1 VGCSDSAGLRALDL
15 SSLEETEGIANTLV
29 TSTLAKDLACVSPD
43 EALYRGFQCLTLER
57 PEIFL
62 EIRRVACR
70 NRGHIY

>member
-1 VGCSDSAGLRALDL
+1 VSCSDGAGLRALDL

-29 TSTLAKDLACVSPD
+29 TKILAKDLAGVSPD
-43 EALYRGFQCLTLER
+43 EALNRGFQCLTLER

-70 NRGHIY
+70 KRGHIY